1 MVRKILLV
9 LLFLFILIQFFRPA
23 RNVASGTQGNYIGNT
38 YPVPAEVKPILEKAC
53 FDCHSNNTGYPW
65 YNNIQPVACWL
76 NMHVRDGK
84 AHLNF
89 DEFLSYS
96 VKKQDKKMDE
106 CIKEVK
112 EGAMPLK
119 SYTWI
124 HRDAK
129 LNAKEKTLLIDW
141 ATNIRKEITA
151 KTGYVPQLKE

>member
-1 MVRKILLV
+1 MFRKILFV

-23 RNVASGTQGNYIGNT
+23 RNVASGTQANYIGNT
-38 YPVPAEVKPILEKAC
+38 YTVSAEVKPILEKAC
-53 FDCHSNNTGYPW
+53 FDCHSNNTRYPW
-65 YNNIQPVACWL
+65 YNNIQPFAWWL

-84 AHLNF
+84 AQLNF

-96 VKKQDKKMDE
+96 VKKQDKKME
-106 CIKEVK
+106 ESIKEVK
-112 EGAMPLK
+112 EGEMPLK

-129 LNAKEKTLLIDW
+129 LNAKEKTLLLDW
-141 ATNIRKEITA
+141 AVNIRKEITA

>member
-23 RNVASGTQGNYIGNT
+23 RNVASGTQSNYIGNT
-38 YPVPAEVKPILEKAC
+38 YPVPAEVNPILEKAC
-53 FDCHSNNTGYPW
+53 FDCHSNNTRYPW
-65 YNNIQPVACWL
+65 YYKIQPVTWWL
-76 NMHVRDGK
+76 NFHITDGK

-112 EGAMPLK
+112 EGAIPLK

-124 HRDAK
+124 HKDAK